1 MLNSLENGR
10 CSFIST
16 TLHLP
21 PLQSLP
27 KICSSISVNFLFSIS
42 PLFVHKIILAIPTNT
57 PFYYSTTVLT
67 SLLFTYNHPQNLH
80 QKHFLYLRQF
90 IQFSLSQKTR
100 DLGSIMRTDTF
111 LISSF
116 FVKVWKMIAGF
127 TIADSLSLRL
137 RKLVYSK

>member
-67 SLLFTYNHPQNLH
+67 SLLFTYNHPKIYTKNIFSTSGIYPIQSESKDQGPREYYEDWHIFNL
-80 QKHFLYLRQF
+80 FLLRQSVENDSRVHNRWLL
-90 IQFSLSQKTR
+90 IAQAQKI
-100 DLGSIMRTDTF
+100 GI
-111 LISSF
+111 
-116 FVKVWKMIAGF
+116 
-127 TIADSLSLRL
+127 
-137 RKLVYSK
+137 

>member
-1 MLNSLENGR
+1 MVGAPSFPQPYIYHPYNLYQKFVPLFQSIFFSLYHPY
-10 CSFIST
+10 SFTKSS
-16 TLHLP
+16 
-21 PLQSLP
+21 LQSRLTLP
-27 KICSSISVNFLFSIS
+27 FTIPQQFSPPCFLHTTIPKTTPKTFS
-42 PLFVHKIILAIPTNT
+42 L
-57 PFYYSTTVLT
+57 
-67 SLLFTYNHPQNLH
+67 PQA
-80 QKHFLYLRQF
+80 F